1 METTSTGSSRQR
13 SSVATIDLDALDC
26 TICYNPLQ
34 PPVFQAA
41 EKVKLIG
48 RESLMTT
55 AEEDGDGGGLETWS
69 EGDFALGYLSCRSS
83 CHGKLLDTSRC
94 HMCSRDG
101 GYRRCVAVDHILY
114 AITVPCPNAAH
125 GCAARTPYH
134 DSHGHAAGCPHA
146 PCFCP
151 EPGCGFAAGATA
163 ALLAHFTGTHGW
175 PATVMWRR
183 RAAVGVP
190 LQEGKRVLSLLDDD
204 GRGSHLFLL
213 NVAQAGEAG
222 LVGTVLAVEAAAHG
236 HGDAPRFECKVSF
249 DRRGTGWRQ
258 SSTFGVR
265 STNLSGGLPADG
277 FAFVAPNPP
286 PAAASVTITLFDIS
300 SGEPGSALR
309 PVLPRSR
316 RSRTRLSAT
325 TTAAAAVILR

>member
-1 METTSTGSSRQR
+1 
-13 SSVATIDLDALDC
+13 
-26 TICYNPLQ
+26 
-34 PPVFQAA
+34 
-41 EKVKLIG
+41 
-48 RESLMTT
+48 
-55 AEEDGDGGGLETWS
+55 
-69 EGDFALGYLSCRSS
+69 
-83 CHGKLLDTSRC
+83 
-94 HMCSRDG
+94 MCSRDG

-222 LVGTVLAVEAAAHG
+222 LVGTVLAVEAAAAHG

-277 FAFVAPNPP
+277 FAFVAPNTP

-300 SGEPGSALR
+300 SGEPGSALC

-325 TTAAAAVILR
+325 TTAAAAVLLR

>member
-34 PPVFQAA
+34 PPVFQQCG
-41 EKVKLIG
+41 VGHVI
-48 RESLMTT
+48 
-55 AEEDGDGGGLETWS
+55 
-69 EGDFALGYLSCRSS
+69 CSS

-222 LVGTVLAVEAAAHG
+222 LVGTVLAVEAAAAAAAHG

-325 TTAAAAVILR
+325 TTAAVAVFLR